1 VAARL
6 RAGAAGL
13 GRQGGRAVPRLER
26 IPNHVPHAPRAKGGW
41 ASFDLCLYVRR
52 ALRIWPLYY
61 LVVLIAFAAVPW
73 LVHHAAGA
81 YVRDAWSW
89 YLDGIPGDGRLLLYV
104 VLLPHI
110 AYVTAPPVLCAAHLW
125 SIGVEEQFYI
135 VWPWL
140 MRLAGRRVLAMFTL
154 VVLAGFALNDLVF
167 PWGEQLRRLVGGAA
181 LEHLRDY
188 ADHAHMEAMAIGA
201 FVGWGAVHERP
212 QLERLAADPL
222 VRVFAYA
229 ALPFGWYFYLNW
241 HTEIGPALVYAFAL
255 AALSHG
261 PRSRFL
267 EWTPVGALGT
277 RSYAFYLL
285 HPFALFSTALAF
297 ERAGLLTKPLASG
310 AFRVVGL
317 LLTLC
322 FAEAA
327 HRFVEVPTLRMKDR
341 LGAIVDGLVG
351 VLSPRPTRQT
361 QLDQKRILTR

>member
-1 VAARL
+1 
-6 RAGAAGL
+6 
-13 GRQGGRAVPRLER
+13 
-26 IPNHVPHAPRAKGGW
+26 
-41 ASFDLCLYVRR
+41 
-52 ALRIWPLYY
+52 
-61 LVVLIAFAAVPW
+61 
-73 LVHHAAGA
+73 
-81 YVRDAWSW
+81 
-89 YLDGIPGDGRLLLYV
+89 
-104 VLLPHI
+104 
-110 AYVTAPPVLCAAHLW
+110 
-125 SIGVEEQFYI
+125 
-135 VWPWL
+135 
-140 MRLAGRRVLAMFTL
+140 
-154 VVLAGFALNDLVF
+154 
-167 PWGEQLRRLVGGAA
+167 
-181 LEHLRDY
+181 
-188 ADHAHMEAMAIGA
+188 MEAMAIGA